1 MPIESNVPGDIIRR
15 PLDPFV
21 SISTSLN
28 NSMTPKEDHIDLVSD
43 PLIGETAQTLT
54 DELDNAPELDLLRKE
69 LEETRDRALRARAE
83 LENYRARIHR
93 QVDEERKYAS
103 IDLFRDLLPVWD
115 NLGRA
120 LEAVEKTHN
129 TEALSEGVKLVHDQ
143 LLKVLG
149 KHHCVP
155 IEALHQPFDP
165 NFQESIAMFPNAD
178 YPPNTVIEQASV
190 GFRLF
195 DRVVRPAQVVLAAS
209 TKAE

>member
-1 MPIESNVPGDIIRR
+1 MP
-15 PLDPFV
+15 
-21 SISTSLN
+21 
-28 NSMTPKEDHIDLVSD
+28 PKEDHIDLVSD
-43 PLIGETAQTLT
+43 PVTGESVGNLT
-54 DELDNAPELDLLRKE
+54 DEVDNAPELDLLRKE
-69 LEETRDRALRARAE
+69 LEETKDRALRARAE

-129 TEALSEGVKLVHDQ
+129 TEALSEGVKLVHGQ
-143 LLKVLG
+143 LLKVLE
-149 KHHCVP
+149 KHHCVR
-155 IEALHQPFDP
+155 IESLHQPFDP
-165 NFQESIAMFPNAD
+165 NFQESIAMFPSAD

-195 DRVVRPAQVVLAAS
+195 DRVVRPTQVVLAAPQ
-209 TKAE
+209 AE